1 MDVMEMIRQSIG
13 GMIAVVGFGAVLR
26 VPKRFLIWGG
36 IDGAIGWF
44 VYLSAGIFTNSV
56 LLCTFA
62 GAVVISVGA
71 HICARV
77 FKTPVTMF
85 LLPANMT
92 LVPGAGMYRVVYYV
106 LKSQS
111 QMSSYYLQQTLQVAG
126 IIAVAIFVV
135 NILLCNFISGVKE
148 IKRKVSDDK

>member
-1 MDVMEMIRQSIG
+1 M
-13 GMIAVVGFGAVLR
+13 
-26 VPKRFLIWGG
+26 
-36 IDGAIGWF
+36 
-44 VYLSAGIFTNSV
+44 
-56 LLCTFA
+56 
-62 GAVVISVGA
+62 ISVGA

>member
-1 MDVMEMIRQSIG
+1 
-13 GMIAVVGFGAVLR
+13 
-26 VPKRFLIWGG
+26 
-36 IDGAIGWF
+36 
-44 VYLSAGIFTNSV
+44 
-56 LLCTFA
+56 
-62 GAVVISVGA
+62 
-71 HICARV
+71 
-77 FKTPVTMF
+77 MF

-135 NILLCNFISGVKE
+135 NILLCNFISGVNE